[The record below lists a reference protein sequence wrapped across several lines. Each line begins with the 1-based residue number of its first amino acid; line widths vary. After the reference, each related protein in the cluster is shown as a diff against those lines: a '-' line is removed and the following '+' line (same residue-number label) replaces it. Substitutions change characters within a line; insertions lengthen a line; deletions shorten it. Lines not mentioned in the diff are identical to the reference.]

1 MKFCSDKTVTRTA
14 ILAALGIVT
23 ACASVERAPEFNHA
37 GEAAQV
43 LALPEAMSRIRADVA
58 YLSDDKMEGREAGTR
73 GYDAAADYVAARMA
87 SIGLTPGNEGAWF
100 QEVPLRD
107 AALDSN
113 AAQMTIFNEDGEQVQ
128 LKSLDDFKIY
138 PSLEQDSVDVEAP
151 AVFAGYGVYAPAAG
165 HNDYEGL
172 DIDGKIVVRFSGAP
186 AIFNSEERAH
196 YGSSATKAKYIASQG
211 AVGVVTVYTEQNE
224 KRFPWKNGTRNP
236 VSRATT
242 WIGPDGAADVSGP
255 GVTGFA
261 SMNPDRSE
269 LLFAGAPRS
278 YADVRAE
285 AAQEDAA
292 PAGFDLPVTIT
303 IEGVGTFDDYASAN
317 VIGVIE
323 GADPDLK
330 HEALVITAHL
340 DHVGVDEHERGQ
352 KDDIINNGAMDN
364 ALGIAMLLETA
375 QRFEDGPRP
384 KRTVVFL
391 AVTAEEKGLLGADYF
406 AQYPTLGEKKIVA
419 NVNLD
424 MPLMLHSFTDIV
436 AFGAERSSL
445 GPIVEEAAAQA
456 GVTLSPDPLPEQGV
470 FTRSDHYRFVELGV
484 PAIFLWPGFA
494 NGGEKVIGEFLA
506 QHYHKPSDDM
516 TLPVRWDE
524 AARFADINFK
534 IAQEIANRAEPPAW
548 NEGDFFG
555 DLFAGE
561 D

>member
-1 MKFCSDKTVTRTA
+1 MKFDLQAAVARTA
-14 ILAALGIVT
+14 MLATVSVAT
-23 ACASVERAPEFNHA
+23 ACATVDLAPAFDHA
-37 GEAAQV
+37 GEAERV
-43 LALPEAMSRIRADVA
+43 LALTDASSRIRADVA
-58 YLSDDKMEGREAGTR
+58 YLSDDIMEGREAGER

-87 SIGLTPGNEGAWF
+87 AIGLTPGNEGAWF
-100 QEVPLRD
+100 QEVPLRT
-107 AALDSN
+107 AALDSDG
-113 AAQMTIFNEDGEQVQ
+113 AQMTVVNKDGSPVH
-128 LKSLDDFKIY
+128 LKSLDDFKIF
-138 PSLEQDSVDVEAP
+138 PSLEQDVVSVEAP
-151 AVFAGYGVYAPAAG
+151 AVFAGYGVYAPTVG

-172 DIDGKIVVRFSGAP
+172 DIDGKIVVRFGGAP
-186 AIFNSEERAH
+186 AKFNSEERAH
-196 YGSSATKAKYIASQG
+196 YGSSATKAKYIASKG
-211 AVGVVTVYTEQNE
+211 AVGVVTVYTEENE
-224 KRFPWKNGTRNP
+224 KRFPWENAKRNP
-236 VSRATT
+236 VARSTT

-255 GVTGFA
+255 GIAGFA
-261 SMNPDRSE
+261 TMNPESSE
-269 LLFAGAPRS
+269 VLFDGATRS

-285 AAQEDAA
+285 AAEEGAA
-292 PAGFDLPVTIT
+292 PKGFDLPVTIA
-303 IEGVGTFDDYASAN
+303 IEGVGAFDEYASAN

-340 DHVGVDEHERGQ
+340 DHVGIDENERGQ

-364 ALGIAMLLETA
+364 ALGVAMMLETA
-375 QRFEDGPRP
+375 RRFLEGPAP

-406 AQYPTLGEKKIVA
+406 AHYPTLGDKKIIA

-424 MPLMLHSFTDIV
+424 MPLMLHSFTDMV

-445 GPIVEEAAAQA
+445 GPIVEAAAAEA
-456 GVTLSPDPLPEQGV
+456 GVELSPDPLPEQGV
-470 FTRSDHYRFVELGV
+470 FTRSDHYRFVEQGV
-484 PAIFLWPGFA
+484 PAVFLWPGFA

-534 IAQEIANRAEPPAW
+534 IAREIANRAERPTW

-555 DLFAGE
+555 GLFAG
-561 D
+561 DD